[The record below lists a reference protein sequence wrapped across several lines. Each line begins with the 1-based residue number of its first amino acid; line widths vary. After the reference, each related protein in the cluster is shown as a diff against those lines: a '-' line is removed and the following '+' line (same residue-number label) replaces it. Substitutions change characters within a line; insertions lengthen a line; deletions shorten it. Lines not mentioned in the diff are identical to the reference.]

1 VPIGAGRRRAVPL
14 YAGTLGRSEPI
25 ASSKNLYLHLSG
37 VHFAINEE
45 VRAMDV
51 LFIGFGP
58 FHVEAYG
65 TLAIVVVALI
75 VGAYPLG
82 RGGRPR

>member
-1 VPIGAGRRRAVPL
+1 MPPYADSRRQF
-14 YAGTLGRSEPI
+14 EPI
-25 ASSKNLYLHLSG
+25 RAHCVIQESVPPCLRVHL
-37 VHFAINEE
+37 AINEE

-75 VGAYPLG
+75 VGAYLLG